1 MKYTTYLLFT
11 IICLSSCKLA
21 YQRQAIG
28 SVHEPSLNEISGIV
42 PSVKHKDHFWVINDS
57 GDAPNLYLINA
68 NGALVATITVNN
80 AQNYDWEA
88 LALDPANGVIY
99 IGDIGDN
106 QAKRDTIQIYKVV
119 EPDFGQTS
127 IEATKMNLVYEEG
140 ARDAET
146 LMFDPKSQQLVLV
159 TKRELR
165 THLYQF
171 PFIEGH
177 QSIRSLGRINHTY
190 FTGGDISP
198 EGDVLIKNYW
208 RTFLWSAKPKISI
221 AKMITKKRPQKVR
234 YKKEIQG
241 EAICWSLGGDSF
253 FTLSEMGEA
262 QKVPFF
268 KYQK

>member
-1 MKYTTYLLFT
+1 MKHTLYLILT

-21 YQRQAIG
+21 YQRQAIAW
-28 SVHEPSLNEISGIV
+28 VQEPALNEISGIV

-57 GDAPNLYLINA
+57 GDAPNLYLINTK
-68 NGALVATITVNN
+68 GALVSTVTVKNTRN
-80 AQNYDWEA
+80 EDWEA
-88 LALDPANGVIY
+88 LTLDPANGLIY

-106 QAKRDTIQIYKVV
+106 QAKRDTIHIYKVV
-119 EPDFGQTS
+119 EPDFGQTT
-127 IEATKMNLVYEEG
+127 IEASKMNLVYEEG

-146 LMFDPKSQQLVLV
+146 LMFDSKSEQLVLI

-171 PFIEGH
+171 PFIAGH
-177 QSIRSLGRINHTY
+177 QIIRSLGRINHTY
-190 FTGGDISP
+190 FTGGEISP

-208 RTFLWSAKPKISI
+208 RTFLWSAKPEMSL
-221 AKMITKKRPQKVR
+221 AKLITKKRPKKVR

-241 EAICWSLGGDSF
+241 EAICWSLSGDSF
-253 FTLSEMGEA
+253 FTLSEMGQA
-262 QKVPFF
+262 QKVPFY